1 MVNFESDEY
10 KGLSKAKKMEKV
22 DELMK
27 KASEKDDD
35 INFKLDLLN
44 AYKLKLQAEKTKL
57 QN

>member
-10 KGLSKAKKMEKV
+10 KALSKSKKMEKV

-44 AYKLKLQAEKTKL
+44 AYKTKLQSEKTKL
-57 QN
+57 MN